1 MSTKARKG
9 ICYSFILLFFLYFGV
24 VGAYFALQ
32 TAASFRFWEFM
43 IMLSGF
49 ISLLFLVSV
58 LDDTAHNA
66 YWILSVVFAA
76 TSMLTTMMAH
86 FENVLNNTGEATFQT
101 NDYLAWGVFFGAA
114 YLFAALTF
122 NKQDKKRKSIKFLYI
137 IIGIMCFLGLLGPLT
152 HIDALWFIAVTG
164 YGPVAL
170 VLTFTQLKYLRT
182 L

>member
-24 VGAYFALQ
+24 VGAYFTLQ
-32 TAASFRFWEFM
+32 TTTSFRIWEFM

-58 LDDTAHNA
+58 LDDTTHNA

-76 TSMLTTMMAH
+76 ASLLTTMMAH
-86 FENVLNNTGEATFQT
+86 YENVLNNTGEVTFQT
-101 NDYLAWGVFFGAA
+101 NDSLAWGVFFGAA
-114 YLFAALTF
+114 CLCAALTF
-122 NKQDKKRKSIKFLYI
+122 NKEDKKRKTIKFLFI

-152 HIDALWFIAVTG
+152 HIDALWFIAVAG

-170 VLTFTQLKYLRT
+170 VLCIIQLKYLCT